1 MGQKSGQ
8 KIPLDDLTDTNGEVT
23 FDSTPYLEDINR
35 FEITI
40 EHKDYYTYPISRIR
54 KLLRSYEYGHL
65 CVECFEKIPTFY
77 FDGEILKIQ
86 YAIYNTNITRQYPI
100 NMQLEEDAQE
110 SYIKLKDQE
119 KLEIYTDKDC
129 NQKSGYIL
137 CLNPKQKQNIESTQ
151 SQSNTTTILN
161 FETQES
167 LERFTKDI
175 QGLITKDKKK
185 DNAKLVHRVVMEK
198 KITRLSNDEK
208 GLLKSVEGLRLKPYD
223 DQSGKEIDLY
233 VKGAAIG
240 YGHLIKQ
247 TEWNLYKNG
256 LLCKKQMNYL
266 KMI

>member
-1 MGQKSGQ
+1 MSYGEEVKEEYPKETIRIHIRDNDNKPIEGAKVTLLAMGQKSGQ

-110 SYIKLKDQE
+110 SYIKLKDSR
-119 KLEIYTDKDC
+119 KPR
-129 NQKSGYIL
+129 NL
-137 CLNPKQKQNIESTQ
+137 C
-151 SQSNTTTILN
+151 
-161 FETQES
+161 
-167 LERFTKDI
+167 R
-175 QGLITKDKKK
+175 QGLHPKEWIYP
-185 DNAKLVHRVVMEK
+185 
-198 KITRLSNDEK
+198 LS
-208 GLLKSVEGLRLKPYD
+208 KP
-223 DQSGKEIDLY
+223 
-233 VKGAAIG
+233 
-240 YGHLIKQ
+240 
-247 TEWNLYKNG
+247 
-256 LLCKKQMNYL
+256 
-266 KMI
+266 